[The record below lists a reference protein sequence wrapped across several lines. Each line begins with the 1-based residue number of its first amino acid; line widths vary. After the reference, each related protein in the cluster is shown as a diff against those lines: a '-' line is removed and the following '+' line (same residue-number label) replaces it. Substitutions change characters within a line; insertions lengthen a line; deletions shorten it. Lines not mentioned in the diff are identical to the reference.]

1 MLVELSPNL
10 PPCLKV
16 LVPEIQVATPGVH
29 NAHGYFCHP
38 TSEEDHKMLVN
49 HINFAL
55 RLGP

>member
-1 MLVELSPNL
+1 MLVELSPNI

-16 LVPEIQVATPGVH
+16 LVHEIQVATPGVH
-29 NAHGYFCHP
+29 NAHGDFCHP

-49 HINFAL
+49 HINFDL